1 MKEIQLKDV
10 RQEIIICGN
19 KYMLDINSFDAI
31 DVLTRFKEKYA
42 NPEATLEML
51 DDCKN
56 VIDTILGD
64 GTYKK
69 LFGEEKTMKAYLLVN
84 ELANIYLDLFM
95 KEEREK
101 QETEFLEEAKKVQ
114 GILKEFN
121 QFTKVMQYAENKYG
135 MKKHVSGKSSKKF
148 KNRRN

>member
-1 MKEIQLKDV
+1 MKEIRLNDTYQDV
-10 RQEIIICGN
+10 EICGN
-19 KYMLDINSFDAI
+19 KYQLDINSFDAI
-31 DVLTRFKEKYA
+31 DVLSRFKEKYI
-42 NPEATLEML
+42 NPEATTGML

-101 QETEFLEEAKKVQ
+101 KEAEFLKEAKKVNDLFS
-114 GILKEFN
+114 GFN
-121 QFTKVMQYAENKYG
+121 QFAKTMQYAENKYG
-135 MKKHVSGKSSKKF
+135 MKQHVSRKTSKKY